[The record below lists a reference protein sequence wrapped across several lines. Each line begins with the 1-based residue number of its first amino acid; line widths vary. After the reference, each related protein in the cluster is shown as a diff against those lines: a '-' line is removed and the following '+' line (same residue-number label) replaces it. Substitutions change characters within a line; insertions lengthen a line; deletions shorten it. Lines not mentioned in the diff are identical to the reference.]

1 MNNVKIV
8 LIREKKEALKEAGI
22 IENES
27 DLDSIELVN
36 LEDFNQKGLTKEKR
50 SNTKLNNSLIKET
63 LGIEL
68 SDVSDREFLSKII
81 DDYITNMKNVFFIKH
96 EYFSHRWFWFYR

>member
-1 MNNVKIV
+1 MRSR
-8 LIREKKEALKEAGI
+8 L
-22 IENES
+22 
-27 DLDSIELVN
+27 IELVN

-68 SDVSDREFLSKII
+68 SNVSDREFLSKII
-81 DDYITNMKNVFFIKH
+81 DDYITNMKQ
-96 EYFSHRWFWFYR
+96 